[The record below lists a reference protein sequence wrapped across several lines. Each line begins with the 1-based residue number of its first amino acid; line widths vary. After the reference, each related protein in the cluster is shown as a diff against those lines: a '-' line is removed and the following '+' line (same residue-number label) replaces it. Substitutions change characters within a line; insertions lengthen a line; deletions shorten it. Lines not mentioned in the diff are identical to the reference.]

1 MKENKLDSL
10 IVTNNGFI
18 VERDTIDSNN
28 YNQIKGIKILGKFLK
43 GKIRSLKVDQNA
55 EIIYHMYNDENVLIG
70 VDKALSSSILMKI
83 AQDGIDKIIFITSPE
98 GMLYPESFL
107 EANEKFLQG
116 FVNRENEKIK
126 SKSELFK

>member
-1 MKENKLDSL
+1 
-10 IVTNNGFI
+10 
-18 VERDTIDSNN
+18 
-28 YNQIKGIKILGKFLK
+28 
-43 GKIRSLKVDQNA
+43 
-55 EIIYHMYNDENVLIG
+55 MYNDENELIG

-83 AQDGIDKIIFITSPE
+83 AQDGIDEIIFITSPE

-107 EANEKFLQG
+107 EENEKFLQG